1 MILLPCDM
9 RVNFIGLVGKVK
21 SSFSCGSQYLEAV
34 MTSILI
40 ETLNLRPVVLSIIIY
55 NFL

>member
-1 MILLPCDM
+1 MILLLFDM

-21 SSFSCGSQYLEAV
+21 SSFSRGSQYLGAV

-40 ETLNLRPVVLSIIIY
+40 ETLNLRPVVLSIII
-55 NFL
+55 